1 VTIRRS
7 MAGVYEQHKG
17 LSN

>member
-1 VTIRRS
+1 